1 MEDLKITE
9 QQLTI
14 VDMMNSEIKTLIEG
28 LKIISGMLEKTI
40 EEIRAN
46 QVTVKTTYPER
57 PE

>member
-46 QVTVKTTYPER
+46 QVTVR